1 VKVAKVDSRLTR
13 RSFIVWTKEKSLARI
28 RELAVIPVVRVS
40 SRQHVMCA
48 VKGIIKGGINVVE
61 ITLTVPNAISI
72 IQELVAEY
80 GAELLVGAGTVLDA
94 DSCRQALL
102 AGAEFIVSPAFDA
115 EVVAM
120 TRQRGKLAMPGA
132 LTPTEVL
139 IAWNSGADLVKLF
152 PCDSVGGAAYIRAL
166 KGPFPKIEF
175 VVTGGVT
182 IETAP
187 ELLAAGATA
196 VGVGQSVMSQKALEC
211 DDAAAIAS
219 SARKFQEALQAARR
233 R

>member
-1 VKVAKVDSRLTR
+1 
-13 RSFIVWTKEKSLARI
+13 VWTKEKSRDRI

-40 SRQHVMCA
+40 SHQHVMCA
-48 VKGIIKGGINVVE
+48 VKGIVEGGINIVE

-72 IQELVAEY
+72 IRELVTDY
-80 GAELLVGAGTVLDA
+80 GDDLLVGAGTVLDA
-94 DSCRQALL
+94 ESCRQALL

-115 EVVAM
+115 QVVAL
-120 TRQRGKLAMPGA
+120 TREHGKLAMPGA
-132 LTPTEVL
+132 LTPTEIL
-139 IAWNSGADLVKLF
+139 TAWNSGADLVKVF

-166 KGPFPKIEF
+166 KGPFPRIEF

-182 IETAP
+182 IDTAP
-187 ELLAAGATA
+187 ELLAAGAIA

-219 SARKFQEALQAARR
+219 NARKFREALRAKRT
-233 R
+233 